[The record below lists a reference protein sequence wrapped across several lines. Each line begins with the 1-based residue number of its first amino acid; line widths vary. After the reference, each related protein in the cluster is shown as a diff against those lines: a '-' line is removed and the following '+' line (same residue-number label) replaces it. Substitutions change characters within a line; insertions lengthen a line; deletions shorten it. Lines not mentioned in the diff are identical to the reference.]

1 MAKAKAK
8 AKSKVMTKA
17 KTKKKATAKAKAN
30 GTITTQPV
38 KGVKGGEAV
47 CPECE
52 ETVTYTE
59 NGVQRHYHWL
69 DKKNKIEIDMVVC
82 EECNVPMV
90 VDVVLPPQL
99 RLL

>member
-1 MAKAKAK
+1 MAKTKAK
-8 AKSKVMTKA
+8 AKSKTKA
-17 KTKKKATAKAKAN
+17 KAKPPKKAKDK
-30 GTITTQPV
+30 ITTQPV
-38 KGVKGGEAV
+38 KGAKGGEAV
-47 CPECE
+47 CPKCE
-52 ETVTYTE
+52 ETITYYE
-59 NGVQRHYHWL
+59 NGVQKHYHWL